1 MQNIKVKGIII
12 NDINYSE
19 SSKILHI
26 LTEDYGTLGVIS
38 KGCRNLKSKLRSTSI
53 KFTYGYFYI
62 SYKEN
67 SLSTLLEVDVLN
79 EFKNIKTNLTKIGYS
94 SYLMDFAGQVIKES
108 NSPDIFRI
116 LEAALLKIEDGL
128 SPDIITNIVELKYLS
143 FLGVMPVLDRCSK
156 CGETKNIITIN
167 SDAGGLLCENCYQNE
182 YIVDEKTIKLFR
194 MFSIVDI
201 NKIKEFNINE
211 RNKQEINNFLEN
223 YYLRYTG
230 LYLKSK
236 NFLTQIN
243 KN

>member
-1 MQNIKVKGIII
+1 
-12 NDINYSE
+12 
-19 SSKILHI
+19 
-26 LTEDYGTLGVIS
+26 
-38 KGCRNLKSKLRSTSI
+38 
-53 KFTYGYFYI
+53 
-62 SYKEN
+62 
-67 SLSTLLEVDVLN
+67 
-79 EFKNIKTNLTKIGYS
+79 
-94 SYLMDFAGQVIKES
+94 
-108 NSPDIFRI
+108 
-116 LEAALLKIEDGL
+116 
-128 SPDIITNIVELKYLS
+128 
-143 FLGVMPVLDRCSK
+143 MPVLDRCSK

-167 SDAGGLLCENCYQNE
+167 SDAGGLLCKNCYQNE

-211 RNKQEINNFLEN
+211 RNKQEINNFLES